1 METQIDQSYL
11 ELEQYV
17 PTSSVPNIT
26 ARTDKVRIDVS
37 LSCENG
43 LDGEIETFYSTS
55 LYPFNGVAELSDVG
69 TLVEEYFRLRN
80 KVTDLITI
88 SFDGVSI
95 DVHFLYC
102 EYRMPYDFAA
112 DKTFFLSSMVQ
123 RVHQDSIIAIAA
135 FNHGSAFPFVIKAVG
150 HAEADNQLV
159 AVEKSVQQAFFNGVA
174 YFNVADIILWALNKT
189 EDEVGVDLRD
199 VMYFSIEYAGI
210 QKMCYIVPAPAYLT
224 FSFRNAFNV
233 EEFIDVVGVMTTKT
247 NVSRDVAVCNG
258 ISKQYDRTI
267 ERTYQIQTEA
277 LTPDEVKI
285 FEQFLASHSV
295 SLWLDGDDYTVNI
308 EDHTCEPS
316 SADDSLTSIKFTW
329 RFDDNRPHVFDSLM
343 DGVMPNRRQ
352 IFNDTFSPEYE

>member
-11 ELEQYV
+11 ETGLYV
-17 PTSSVPNIT
+17 PTSNVSSIT

-55 LYPFNGVAELSDVG
+55 LYPFNDVAELSDVG
-69 TLVEEYFRLRN
+69 SLVEEYFRRRN
-80 KVTDLITI
+80 KIADLITI
-88 SFDGVSI
+88 AFDGVSI

-123 RVHQDSIIAIAA
+123 RVHQDSIITIAA
-135 FNHGSAFPFVIKAVG
+135 VNHGSAFPFVIKAVG
-150 HAEADNQLV
+150 HAEADNRLV
-159 AVEKSVQQAFFNGVA
+159 VVEKSVQQNFNGVA

-189 EDEVGVDLRD
+189 EDEVGTDLRD

-224 FSFRNAFNV
+224 FSFHNAFNV
-233 EEFIDVVGVMTTKT
+233 KEFIDVVGVMTTKT

-267 ERTYQIQTEA
+267 ERTYQVQTEA

-285 FEQFLASHSV
+285 FEQFIASHHIA
-295 SLWLDGDDYTVNI
+295 LWLGNDDFNVIIT
-308 EDHTCEPS
+308 DHTCEPS
-316 SADDSLTSIKFTW
+316 SADDSLSTIKFIW

>member
-11 ELEQYV
+11 ETGLYV
-17 PTSSVPNIT
+17 PTSNVSSIT

-43 LDGEIETFYSTS
+43 LDGEIETFYSAS

-69 TLVEEYFRLRN
+69 SLVEEYFRRRN
-80 KVTDLITI
+80 KIADLITI
-88 SFDGVSI
+88 AFDGVSI

-135 FNHGSAFPFVIKAVG
+135 YNHGSAFPFVIKAVG
-150 HAEADNQLV
+150 HAEADNRLV
-159 AVEKSVQQAFFNGVA
+159 VVEKSVQIPSFSGVT

-189 EDEVGVDLRD
+189 EEEVGTDLRD

-224 FSFRNAFNV
+224 FSFHNVFNV

-267 ERTYQIQTEA
+267 ERTYQVQTEA

-285 FEQFLASHSV
+285 FEQFIASHHIA
-295 SLWLDGDDYTVNI
+295 LWLGNDDFNVIIT
-308 EDHTCEPS
+308 DHTCEHS
-316 SADDSLTSIKFTW
+316 SADDSLSTIKFTW
-329 RFDDNRPHVFDSLM
+329 RFDDNRPHDFDSLM

>member
-11 ELEQYV
+11 ETGLYV
-17 PTSSVPNIT
+17 PTSNVSSIT

-55 LYPFNGVAELSDVG
+55 LYPFNGIAELSDVG
-69 TLVEEYFRLRN
+69 SLVEEYFRRRN
-80 KVTDLITI
+80 KIADLITI
-88 SFDGVSI
+88 AFDGVSI

-102 EYRMPYDFAA
+102 EYRMPCDFAA

-135 FNHGSAFPFVIKAVG
+135 YNHGSAFPFVIKAVG
-150 HAEADNQLV
+150 HAEADNRLV
-159 AVEKSVQQAFFNGVA
+159 VVEKSVQQTFNGVV
-174 YFNVADIILWALNKT
+174 YFHVADIILWALNKT
-189 EDEVGVDLRD
+189 EDEVGTDLRD

-224 FSFRNAFNV
+224 FSFHNVFNV

-258 ISKQYDRTI
+258 ISKQYDRTV
-267 ERTYQIQTEA
+267 ERTYQVQTEA

-285 FEQFLASHSV
+285 FEQFIASHHIT
-295 SLWLDGDDYTVNI
+295 LWLGNDDFNVIIT
-308 EDHTCEPS
+308 DHTCEPS
-316 SADDSLTSIKFTW
+316 SADDSLSTIKFTW